1 MNVQIIK
8 NKDELEWAVI
18 PYNEYLSLVEKADML
33 DDINDFD
40 RFQTALNQGE
50 EQLFPATVVD
60 NLLNGRNPIKV
71 FREFREM
78 TQYELVQKAG
88 ITIPYLSQIES
99 QKRQGSIKVLTA
111 IARALNVTLDMIL
124 VENLDV
130 PIF

>member
-1 MNVQIIK
+1 
-8 NKDELEWAVI
+8 
-18 PYNEYLSLVEKADML
+18 ML

-124 VENLDV
+124 VEN
-130 PIF
+130 

>member
-1 MNVQIIK
+1 MTVQVIK

-18 PYNEYLSLVEKADML
+18 PYDEYLSLVEKADML

-40 RFQTALNQGE
+40 QFQTSLTQGE
-50 EQLFPATVVD
+50 ELLFPATVVD
-60 NLLNGRNPIKV
+60 KLLAGHNPIKV

-78 TQYELVQKAG
+78 TQNELVQKVD
-88 ITIPYLSQIES
+88 ISIPYLSQLET

-124 VENLDV
+124 VEY
-130 PIF
+130 